1 VVVAV
6 RLTRPGCKT
15 ICGSYVELN
24 DAPTALNIAANWV
37 FPLAILL
44 SLPYDSLHR
53 RKYRK
58 TLESLSNWLGSP
70 QTALTATMFNFLE
83 IGSCQKRVVAAR
95 RQQGQPVRGS
105 SRNNVCPTA
114 ACDAFYILSC
124 LNQFE
129 LPPNEYHRRKFLE
142 VLIYGLFRPM
152 TAAPNG
158 EDRSPAPTLEYP
170 FNEEEA
176 RYPDDAVLLRE
187 LASTMA
193 FQLRMLR
200 RRGVIPTLGS
210 LATFLTAFVFSVV
223 LAFDD
228 LGDRTTAHS
237 LAIGLLFSWLPLL
250 IIFTIVDRNPSSADR
265 SA

>member
-1 VVVAV
+1 
-6 RLTRPGCKT
+6 
-15 ICGSYVELN
+15 
-24 DAPTALNIAANWV
+24 
-37 FPLAILL
+37 
-44 SLPYDSLHR
+44 
-53 RKYRK
+53 
-58 TLESLSNWLGSP
+58 
-70 QTALTATMFNFLE
+70 M
-83 IGSCQKRVVAAR
+83 
-95 RQQGQPVRGS
+95 
-105 SRNNVCPTA
+105 
-114 ACDAFYILSC
+114 
-124 LNQFE
+124 
-129 LPPNEYHRRKFLE
+129 
-142 VLIYGLFRPM
+142 YGLFRPM
-152 TAAPNG
+152 TAAPIEG
-158 EDRSPAPTLEYP
+158 DCERIRTMEYP
-170 FNEEEA
+170 TGEG

>member
-1 VVVAV
+1 
-6 RLTRPGCKT
+6 
-15 ICGSYVELN
+15 
-24 DAPTALNIAANWV
+24 
-37 FPLAILL
+37 
-44 SLPYDSLHR
+44 
-53 RKYRK
+53 
-58 TLESLSNWLGSP
+58 
-70 QTALTATMFNFLE
+70 MFNFFE

-95 RQQGQPVRGS
+95 RQQGQPVGRS
-105 SRNNVCPTA
+105 FRRNVCPTS

-124 LNQFE
+124 LEQFE

-142 VLIYGLFRPM
+142 VLMYGLFRPM
-152 TAAPNG
+152 TAAPIEG
-158 EDRSPAPTLEYP
+158 DCERIRTMEYP
-170 FNEEEA
+170 TGEG